1 VLLEDYPAPLRQA
14 RAVWRLVAWL
24 VACLVLI
31 AIGAAYLVIGHTAG
45 RVIGGALVVAAV
57 VIAATRVRRYGRVI
71 WPDRFGKPA

>member
-1 VLLEDYPAPLRQA
+1 
-14 RAVWRLVAWL
+14 
-24 VACLVLI
+24 VLI